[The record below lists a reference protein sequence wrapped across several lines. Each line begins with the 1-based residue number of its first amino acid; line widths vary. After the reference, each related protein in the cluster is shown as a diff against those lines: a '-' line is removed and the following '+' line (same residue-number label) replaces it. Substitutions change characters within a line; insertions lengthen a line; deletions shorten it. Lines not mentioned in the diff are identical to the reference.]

1 MLLRLASGNPLFSHH
16 FIYEDIMITAKLH
29 TLFPLSALVLLS
41 ACMSPPKDLDRSL
54 TRPTAKGQYVATIRS
69 LATPVPMNKIHSWE
83 VRVSQASGQP
93 VTGARITVDG
103 GMPQHRH
110 GLPTKPRVTR
120 ELDDGRYLIEGMKF
134 SMDGWWEIK
143 LGIAGPQGTDQ
154 VTYNLV
160 LPVQR

>member
-1 MLLRLASGNPLFSHH
+1 MISKLRTLSSLSVLALL
-16 FIYEDIMITAKLH
+16 T
-29 TLFPLSALVLLS
+29 

-54 TRPTAKGQYVATIRS
+54 TRPTAKGQYVAAIKS
-69 LATPVPMNKIHSWE
+69 LAMPVPTNKIHSWE
-83 VRVSQASGQP
+83 VRVTQASGQP

-134 SMDGWWEIK
+134 SMDGWWELK
-143 LGIAGPQGTDQ
+143 LDIAGPQGSDQ

-160 LPVQR
+160 LPVER